1 MAEQTKTTETKDT
14 VTKATETKE
23 TVKISGKLLSAYTHQ
38 ESDEKT
44 GEVKQTNILSISTDG
59 VNIDG
64 AKGEKFWAFFD
75 ALYDGVKP
83 KWIPEWYK
91 DRSKGKVTFKS
102 RYNIAVKIDDTDD
115 RMSFAQFVERG
126 LIRNADVT
134 LKLNVKDNTL
144 YPSALLINEDGEIYD
159 AFENF

>member
-1 MAEQTKTTETKDT
+1 MAEQKTTETKDI

-75 ALYDGVKP
+75 ALYEGVKP
-83 KWIPEWYK
+83 KWIPDWYK

-102 RYNIAVKIDDTDD
+102 RYNIAVKIDDTDE

-144 YPSALLINEDGEIYD
+144 YPSALLINEDGEVYD

>member
-1 MAEQTKTTETKDT
+1 MAETTETKAT
-14 VTKATETKE
+14 VTKTTETKE

-59 VNIDG
+59 IDIDG
-64 AKGEKFWAFFD
+64 DKDEKFWAFFD
-75 ALYDGVKP
+75 GLFEGVKD
-83 KWIPEWYK
+83 KWLPNWYK

-102 RYNIAVKIDDTDD
+102 RFNIAVKIDDTDE

-126 LIRNADVT
+126 LIRNANVT

>member
-1 MAEQTKTTETKDT
+1 MADQKTTETKDT
-14 VTKATETKE
+14 AKTTLSKD
-23 TVKISGKLLSAYTHQ
+23 TVKITGKLLSAYTHQ

-44 GEVKQTNILSISTDG
+44 GEVKQTNIISMSTDG
-59 VNIDG
+59 IDIDG
-64 AKGEKFWAFFD
+64 AKGEKFWSFFD
-75 ALYDGVKP
+75 GLYDGVKP
-83 KWIPEWYK
+83 KWIPDWYK

-102 RYNIAVKIDDTDD
+102 RYNIAVKIDDTDE

-144 YPSALLINEDGEIYD
+144 YPSALLINEDGEVYD